1 MRIIYTLL
9 ILLFAINLYAAKEVQ
24 IDEECVYLDEL
35 TADYIVHKAVTC
47 GFKAGESR
55 YYSKEII
62 SSYLKEEGIKATVL
76 NDVKVTRA
84 GENVSYEQ
92 IYNAVIDSFAAA
104 YPDIRVEVTNVNIP
118 KDIIASSTGDFKVT
132 VDTSKF
138 GSTFVEIENGNKKVS
153 SYVHVRAFKKGYVA
167 SDKIAKDED
176 ISGKVTLDDIDI
188 TTLRGRLITD
198 ANDLVAARTIP
209 KGRVISSDLVG
220 QKPSARKGEQ
230 VKLILS
236 SGYIVL
242 ETIGILQENAFVGK
256 GILVKSKDTD
266 KIISAV
272 YMGNGVAEASY

>member
-1 MRIIYTLL
+1 MRMIY
-9 ILLFAINLYAAKEVQ
+9 ILLMSIFAINLYAAKEIK

-35 TADYIVHKAVTC
+35 TADHIVHKAVTC

-55 YYSKEII
+55 YYSKEVIT
-62 SSYLKEEGIKATVL
+62 SYLKEEGIKATVL
-76 NDVKVTRA
+76 NDVKVTRV

-104 YPDIRVEVTNVNIP
+104 YPDIRVEVTNVSIP
-118 KDIIASSTGDFKVT
+118 KDILSSSTGDFKVT

-138 GSTFVEIENGNKKVS
+138 GSTFVEIENDNKKVT

-176 ISGKVTLDDIDI
+176 ISGKVILEDIDI
-188 TTLRGRLITD
+188 TTIRGRLITD
-198 ANDLVAARTIP
+198 ATELVAARTIP
-209 KGRVISSDLVG
+209 KGRVISSELVG
-220 QKPSARKGEQ
+220 QKPSARKGEH

-272 YMGNGVAEASY
+272 YVGNGVAKASY

>member
-1 MRIIYTLL
+1 MRLICTLL
-9 ILLFAINLYAAKEVQ
+9 ILLFAINLYAAKEVK
-24 IDEECVYLDEL
+24 INEECVYLDEL
-35 TADYIVHKAVTC
+35 TADYIIHKAVAC

-84 GENVSYEQ
+84 GETVSYEQ
-92 IYNAVIDSFAAA
+92 IYNEVVDSFLAA
-104 YPDIRVEVTNVNIP
+104 YPDIRIEVTNVNIP
-118 KDIIASSTGDFKVT
+118 KDILASSTGDFKVT

-138 GSTFVEIENGNKKVS
+138 GSTFVEIENNNRKVS

-176 ISGKVTLDDIDI
+176 IKGKVTLGDIDI

-198 ANDLVAARTIP
+198 ASDLVAVRTIP

-220 QKPSARKGEQ
+220 EKPSAKKGEQ
-230 VKLILS
+230 VKLILEN
-236 SGYIVL
+236 GYIVL
-242 ETIGILQENAFVGK
+242 ETIGILQENAYIGK
-256 GILVKSKDTD
+256 GILVKSRDTD
-266 KIISAV
+266 KVISAV
-272 YMGNGVAEASY
+272 YLGNGVAKANY

>member
-1 MRIIYTLL
+1 MRIIY
-9 ILLFAINLYAAKEVQ
+9 ILLMFLVATNLYAAKEVK

-55 YYSKEII
+55 YYSKEVIT
-62 SSYLKEEGIKATVL
+62 SYLKEEGIKATVL
-76 NDVKVTRA
+76 NDVKVTRT

-92 IYNAVIDSFAAA
+92 IYNAVIDSFKAT

-118 KDIIASSTGDFKVT
+118 RDIISASTGDFKVT

-138 GSTFVEIENGNKKVS
+138 GSTFVEIENNNKKVS

-176 ISGKVTLDDIDI
+176 ISGKVLLDDIDI
-188 TTLRGRLITD
+188 TTLRGRLITN
-198 ANDLVAARTIP
+198 ASELIAVRTIP
-209 KGRVISSDLVG
+209 KGRVISSELVS

-242 ETIGILQENAFVGK
+242 ETTGVLQEHAFVGK

-272 YMGNGVAEASY
+272 YIGNGVAKASY